1 MRTVLLA
8 LLLSCSMVGSAQGI
22 YFARAELEAAAD
34 SALKGMQSAADNGQL
49 RAAVRQYTRA
59 INKYEEAYLN
69 CDSAMRS
76 QVRISSRLRTDV
88 DELEDTIYFRDQKIA
103 KLKPWAAIGKITTIC
118 ATVAVAVV
126 AVVVVK
132 QEFDK

>member
-1 MRTVLLA
+1 
-8 LLLSCSMVGSAQGI
+8 MVGSAQGI
-22 YFARAELEAAAD
+22 YFTRAELEAAAD

-103 KLKPWAAIGKITTIC
+103 KLKPWAAIGKIT
-118 ATVAVAVV
+118 VAVAVV